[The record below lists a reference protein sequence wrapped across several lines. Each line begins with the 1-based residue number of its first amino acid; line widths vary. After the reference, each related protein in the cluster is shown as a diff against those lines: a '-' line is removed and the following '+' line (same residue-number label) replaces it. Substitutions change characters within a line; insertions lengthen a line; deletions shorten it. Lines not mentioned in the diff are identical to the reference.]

1 MAIKLLTFDLDNT
14 LWDVEAIVTRA
25 EKVMRAWIRA
35 HHPEFVASFDFRHFM
50 ALREAV
56 LRERLDIAHDLT
68 ELRLEVLRR
77 AFRSAGYGLDD
88 AETAAQGAFEEY
100 FRERNVVEYFPGV
113 MEALRELREEYR
125 IFSISNGNA
134 DIQRVGLGH
143 VFSRHFSAISV
154 GAAKPDPRIFQA
166 AIAAAGVA
174 PAEVLHIGDHPEQDV
189 AAAAAVGMKTV
200 WVNFGG
206 APWPTGMLAP
216 SQGEQ
221 QSALHSPPQSLPRP
235 DGEIRVFSELPELV
249 RRLSAD

>member
-14 LWDVEAIVTRA
+14 LWNVEAIVTRA

-35 HHPEFVASFDFRHFM
+35 HHPDFVASFDFRHFM

-56 LRERLDIAHDLT
+56 LQERLDIAHDLT

-77 AFRSAGYGLDD
+77 AFRSTGYGLDD
-88 AETAAQGAFEEY
+88 AESAAQGAFEEY

-113 MEALRELREEYR
+113 MEALRELREDYEIY
-125 IFSISNGNA
+125 SISNGNA
-134 DIQRVGLGH
+134 DIQRVGLGQ

-166 AIAAAGVA
+166 AITAAGVA
-174 PAEVLHIGDHPEQDV
+174 PEEVLHIGDHPEQDV

-206 APWPTGMLAP
+206 APWPALP
-216 SQGEQ
+216 S
-221 QSALHSPPQSLPRP
+221 P
-235 DGEIRVFSELPELV
+235 DGEIRAFADLPALV
-249 RRLSAD
+249 RQLSRS